1 MRSFLE
7 RGIIMDDI
15 QNENIDDLLLREDS
29 VKLEFEALSEIKM
42 TKNNWVLYIIVVV
55 LSMLCAYI
63 LSFRINTQEK
73 FSFIVE
79 KFMEIDVAFI
89 AVVFGAYALF
99 QAMISDD
106 FLIVLSKVRGQ
117 IKKSNKSFLNLAIL
131 YLYAII
137 ISFCLLI
144 GNNWLG
150 KDFLLFPSVFVDNC
164 ICFIFLSI
172 YFIYNILLILEV
184 KNFAINLYRMFN
196 VYNAYKIV
204 DILSKERENNH

>member
-1 MRSFLE
+1 
-7 RGIIMDDI
+7 MDDI

-137 ISFCLLI
+137 ITYCLLI

>member
-1 MRSFLE
+1 
-7 RGIIMDDI
+7 MDDI

-29 VKLEFEALSEIKM
+29 VKLEFEALSEIKV

>member
-1 MRSFLE
+1 
-7 RGIIMDDI
+7 MDDI

-106 FLIVLSKVRGQ
+106 WECPKVCV
-117 IKKSNKSFLNLAIL
+117 NLQT
-131 YLYAII
+131 
-137 ISFCLLI
+137 
-144 GNNWLG
+144 
-150 KDFLLFPSVFVDNC
+150 DV
-164 ICFIFLSI
+164 
-172 YFIYNILLILEV
+172 
-184 KNFAINLYRMFN
+184 R
-196 VYNAYKIV
+196 
-204 DILSKERENNH
+204 

>member
-1 MRSFLE
+1 
-7 RGIIMDDI
+7 MDDI

-42 TKNNWVLYIIVVV
+42 TKNNWVLYIIVIV

-89 AVVFGAYALF
+89 AVVFGANALF

-106 FLIVLSKVRGQ
+106 FLIVLSKVRGH

-137 ISFCLLI
+137 INFCLLI

-196 VYNAYKIV
+196 LYNAYKIV

>member
-1 MRSFLE
+1 
-7 RGIIMDDI
+7 
-15 QNENIDDLLLREDS
+15 
-29 VKLEFEALSEIKM
+29 
-42 TKNNWVLYIIVVV
+42 
-55 LSMLCAYI
+55 
-63 LSFRINTQEK
+63 
-73 FSFIVE
+73 
-79 KFMEIDVAFI
+79 MEIVVAFI

-137 ISFCLLI
+137 INFCLLI

-164 ICFIFLSI
+164 ICFISLSL
-172 YFIYNILLILEV
+172 YFIYNILPILEV

-196 VYNAYKIV
+196 LYNAYKIA

>member
-1 MRSFLE
+1 
-7 RGIIMDDI
+7 MDDI